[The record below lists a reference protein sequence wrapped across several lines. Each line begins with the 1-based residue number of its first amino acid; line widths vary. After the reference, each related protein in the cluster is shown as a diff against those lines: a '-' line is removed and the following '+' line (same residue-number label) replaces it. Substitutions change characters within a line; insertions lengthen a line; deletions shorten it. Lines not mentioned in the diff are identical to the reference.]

1 MSHSRG
7 ALGFETQGSWSHSR
21 GHRLSRT
28 AGVCSHDRCGTTHAR
43 GRAWLNL
50 VKLKIKPRILGL
62 ATPQRNEDMSGCQ
75 RLVSECLNLL
85 QICHRSVTNLSQAVT
100 DLSRHVTSLSR
111 DMSPRCHEL
120 SLASQLRQIAPR
132 RLISSVYKCHSR
144 AGGAGG
150 VRRAVIYSL
159 SRVSPGCH
167 MCHKI
172 VTEMSQDCPAVSRDV
187 ADVSPDVTEM
197 SRPSHIFVTRCHK
210 LSQQLSH
217 QSRRVTECQYIC
229 RHVNK
234 LTYPRCAGG

>member
-1 MSHSRG
+1 MRNGSLRG
-7 ALGFETQGSWSHSR
+7 LTVSPSATRICQGVN
-21 GHRLSRT
+21 GLSLK
-28 AGVCSHDRCGTTHAR
+28 CHK
-43 GRAWLNL
+43 L
-50 VKLKIKPRILGL
+50 V
-62 ATPQRNEDMSGCQ
+62 TS
-75 RLVSECLNLL
+75 
-85 QICHRSVTNLSQAVT
+85 CHRSVTARSQVC
-100 DLSRHVTSLSR
+100 HE
-111 DMSPRCHEL
+111 MSPRCHEL

-234 LTYPRCAGG
+234 LTYPGCAGGYASILL

>member
-1 MSHSRG
+1 M
-7 ALGFETQGSWSHSR
+7 
-21 GHRLSRT
+21 
-28 AGVCSHDRCGTTHAR
+28 
-43 GRAWLNL
+43 
-50 VKLKIKPRILGL
+50 
-62 ATPQRNEDMSGCQ
+62 
-75 RLVSECLNLL
+75 
-85 QICHRSVTNLSQAVT
+85 SQAVT
-100 DLSRHVTSLSR
+100 DLSRHGHKFVTRCHRAVTS
-111 DMSPRCHEL
+111 CH
-120 SLASQLRQIAPR
+120 SLVSSQLGCARRDCAAPID
-132 RLISSVYKCHSR
+132 LSSVYKCHSR

-234 LTYPRCAGG
+234 LTYPRCAGGYAIGIRYEKHTKIEYLAYTSQRMAP